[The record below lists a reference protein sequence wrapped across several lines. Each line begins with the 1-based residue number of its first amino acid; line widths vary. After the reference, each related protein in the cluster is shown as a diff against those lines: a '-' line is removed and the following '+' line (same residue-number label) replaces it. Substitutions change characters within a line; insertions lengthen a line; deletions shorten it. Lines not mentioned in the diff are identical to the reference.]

1 MDAERVAHRVHTL
14 CSTIEALGQELQE
27 AHATIDLMAQ
37 TALDREQEIA
47 RLREEL
53 ADATMAE
60 RARCLNVIS
69 GYVLKSRV
77 KPFGAVGQAL
87 AFVMDEMKGSDND

>member
-1 MDAERVAHRVHTL
+1 MMDAERVAHRVHTL

-47 RLREEL
+47 RLRE
-53 ADATMAE
+53 A
-60 RARCLNVIS
+60 
-69 GYVLKSRV
+69 LKSV
-77 KPFGAVGQAL
+77 FTIANVNHGYPYAQI
-87 AFVMDEMKGSDND
+87 EMIARDGLKGEDNATE

>member
-47 RLREEL
+47 RLREALEEALDLLMCWHPRNPEL
-53 ADATMAE
+53 DK
-60 RARCLNVIS
+60 RIKQARIEMFA
-69 GYVLKSRV
+69 LK
-77 KPFGAVGQAL
+77 GANNEHL
-87 AFVMDEMKGSDND
+87 